1 MSERRRFSR
10 INFSGQCILQ
20 DGITNLSEQW
30 QAKLVDISLKGALV
44 TRPAKWDHQND
55 WGVTLHLQ
63 LEGSDINLDI
73 AGVICHQSD
82 DLLGMRFLSLSIES
96 ICHLKRLVQL
106 NIADEE
112 LLYLEMS
119 QLINLNEQQD

>member
-1 MSERRRFSR
+1 MSERRLFSR
-10 INFSGQCILQ
+10 INFSGACILQ
-20 DGITNLSEQW
+20 DGITNLAHKW
-30 QAKLVDISLKGALV
+30 QTSLVDLSLKGALL
-44 TRPAKWDHQND
+44 TRPAKWDHPND

-63 LEGSDINLDI
+63 LEGSEINLDI
-73 AGVICHQSD
+73 AGVICHQRD
-82 DLLGMRFLSLSIES
+82 DVLGMRFLSLSIES

-119 QLINLNEQQD
+119 QLINLNEAQN